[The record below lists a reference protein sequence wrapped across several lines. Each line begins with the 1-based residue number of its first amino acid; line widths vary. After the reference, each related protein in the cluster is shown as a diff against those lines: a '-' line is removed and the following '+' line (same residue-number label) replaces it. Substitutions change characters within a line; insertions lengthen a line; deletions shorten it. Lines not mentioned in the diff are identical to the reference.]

1 MTNDSAVHL
10 SEEALNDVLIGLGS
24 PGDEAHLVACPAC
37 RARRADFRAQVQ
49 AFGESSLAW
58 SEARAAA
65 MPRPSKWQAARRV
78 PIPALGLAL
87 AAMLL
92 VAVAAPLWHHFNSSG
107 PSSSGAVVPPVSAS
121 GDSEAQIAQDNELLR
136 SVDVA
141 LNTDAVAPLNPYGFS
156 PYGFS
161 DKPRPHSKARRKR
174 GTE

>member
-136 SVDVA
+136 QSWRRLADTRNTPNAAGRGVNLQRDRLVA
-141 LNTDAVAPLNPYGFS
+141 QLAIAG
-156 PYGFS
+156 
-161 DKPRPHSKARRKR
+161 
-174 GTE
+174 